1 MFACKVMVLMSL
13 NSKLPKRGTFSLFFG
28 VLQSGLL
35 LTFVWPQASWA
46 GNVYV
51 SRFWHNHQPIYWPE
65 WSSNPQPE
73 RVQFAQDSINLKS
86 GQVYDSGVAHPE
98 NDLAGI
104 FSVGDRINAYQS
116 GPRNSLANVNSG
128 GYAMSYSGS
137 LINNVASLGAANAL
151 GYGAGWWNG
160 NREARNWTTSGGS
173 RKMDLVGFTYH
184 HSLGAVLPKE
194 VFRKEIQ
201 IFKEAY
207 YKAWN
212 TGSATNH
219 SKGYFPTEMAFSHHM
234 IDVLADEGYQ
244 WTIVA
249 SHHLSRT
256 LPAYMGDPTYTA
268 PEANS
273 WKIYSSPPNAADQLG
288 SASGGA
294 WWFGTGN
301 VGETARNYAPYAYQ
315 LHKAQYVNPETG
327 AVKSLIM
334 VPSDDIQSYKAGYSG
349 WQKGLVDGNI
359 APYANDSSRPCLVM
373 PATDGDNAWGGGSS
387 SWDGDAPGLMNNGT
401 YPGVAIQDFVNQ
413 YGGSADTV
421 HIEDGAWIFP
431 ESDYGSPNF
440 LKWVEPPVANS
451 TATNRVYNTQV
462 DIETPGFAT
471 KFYSWA
477 PVIAGA
483 NWCQTAE
490 QMMVSEG
497 GSVQAWKIQDPYDN
511 LGSRNYTNPNLA
523 ERAWHIYLA
532 GLDSGFNYY
541 GGLGNDDE
549 IKSSLATR
557 RAYELLASYV
567 DARKATNDRTPP
579 TVFKPQRFPYNPGA
593 YTFGWVNSIPGGNTS
608 ALKKMNSEFYVWT
621 HAYDVSGITNI
632 VLKIRKDNDGV
643 NSLASK
649 VNEVYDPSALGLNA
663 AEVGSWVSI
672 PMTKRTLPS
681 TAAALTA
688 AANNSQIKY
697 FSQAVSPVV
706 ADYYFARID
715 NNSFPNF
722 RNNLF
727 DYYIEATDARG
738 NVSKSDI
745 QHVFVAD
752 DAGGGGGGGGG
763 GGSTPTGPV
772 TTSPSPP
779 ITGQSVTITYDPA
792 GRVLSNATAVNIHYG
807 YNGTN
812 WTAVPGLP
820 MTKSGAVWTYT
831 YTVPS
836 AATTIGM
843 VFNNGTG
850 TWDNNSSANYNLS
863 VTSAPPTNPPA
874 VPTGLTAQGIAT
886 NTVSLS
892 WNAMPT
898 ASGYT
903 VYRDGNLLASTVGNS
918 YLDNGGLPDTTYNY
932 TVTADNAAGS
942 SAPSLPASAT
952 TYFPALASYSLKL
965 VSPSFSVTT
974 TNASFAYRGQA
985 GLGLT
990 NGLRWSNSLNGVT
1003 GSISFSGM
1011 TNSSGWAWSNTVA
1024 MATGTNRITFYADYA
1039 QPSIQTGR
1047 DSASNS
1053 GYTGGWTNGS
1063 SGGTG
1068 FGGWSLS
1075 SSGSAGFFRADSTHT
1090 NMDVGSANGF
1100 GIYANS
1106 AGSARASRNLPN
1118 AMKTGDVLTLR
1129 FDNNWID
1136 PGGRVGLA
1144 LANAS
1149 GSSRLNF
1156 YFLGGSNNYYV
1167 DDSVANRDTSWPYA
1181 GNGLVITFSLT
1192 GSNSYR
1198 LNLGG
1203 SSVTGTLGSSG
1214 AITQLAFYNENA
1226 GPNTERNFYVGEMI
1240 LTESQPPGI
1249 AALSAADVVYNP
1261 MTDGIPNS
1269 WWTQHFGTTSGVS
1282 ASADSDGDGFTNT
1295 QEFALGTDPKSAAST
1310 FQVGEMTRNGSSLT
1324 VTWPSVAGK
1333 RYQVQTAAQLSP
1345 NSWQDAGAVVTPVLS
1360 GTSSVSVPVAADAP
1374 ACFVRVV
1381 LLP

>member
-1 MFACKVMVLMSL
+1 MRHDSNLTKWGLRSL
-13 NSKLPKRGTFSLFFG
+13 LLA

-35 LTFVWPQASWA
+35 LSFVWPQASWA

-65 WSSNPQPE
+65 WSSSPQPE

-98 NDLAGI
+98 NDLNAI
-104 FSVGDRINAYQS
+104 FSVGDRVNAYQA

-151 GYGAGWWNG
+151 GYGGGWWNG

-212 TGSATNH
+212 TGSVTNH
-219 SKGYFPTEMAFSHHM
+219 SKGYFPTEMAFSQSM
-234 IDVLADEGYQ
+234 IDVLTDEGYQ
-244 WTIVA
+244 WVIVA

-256 LPAYMGDPTYTA
+256 LPSYMGDPAYTA

-273 WKIYSSPPNAADQLG
+273 WKIFSSPPNAADQIG

-315 LHKAQYVNPETG
+315 LHKAQYVNPESG
-327 AVKSLIM
+327 AVKNVLL

-349 WQKGLVDGNI
+349 WQKGLIDGNI
-359 APYANDSSRPCLVM
+359 APYANDSTRPCLVM
-373 PATDGDNAWGGGSS
+373 PATDGDNAWGGGAS

-413 YGGSADTV
+413 YGGAADTV

-431 ESDYGSPNF
+431 ETDYGSPYF

-451 TATNRVYNTQV
+451 TATNRVPNTQV
-462 DIETPGFAT
+462 DIETPGFSS

-490 QMMVSEG
+490 QMTIGEG

-511 LGSRNYTNPNLA
+511 LNSRTYNNPNPA
-523 ERAWHIYLA
+523 ERAWHIFLA

-549 IKSSLATR
+549 IKTSLATR
-557 RAYELLASYV
+557 RAYELLNTYV
-567 DARKATNDRTPP
+567 SSRKSTNDQTPP

-593 YTFGWVNSIPGGNTS
+593 YTFGWFNSVPGGNTS
-608 ALKKMNSEFYVWT
+608 FLKKMNSEFYVWT
-621 HAYDVSGITNI
+621 FAYDVSGITNI
-632 VLKIRKDNDGV
+632 VLKIRKDNDGA
-643 NSLASK
+643 NPLASK
-649 VNEVYDPSALGLNA
+649 VNEVYNPAALGLNTN
-663 AEVGSWVSI
+663 EVGAWISI
-672 PMTKRTLPS
+672 PMTRRTLPS

-688 AANNSQIKY
+688 AANNSQIQY

-706 ADYYFARID
+706 ADYYFARVD
-715 NNSFPNF
+715 NASFPNF

-752 DAGGGGGGGGG
+752 DAGGTGGGGGGG
-763 GGSTPTGPV
+763 TTTGPV
-772 TTSPSPP
+772 VTSPSMPLA
-779 ITGQSVTITYDPA
+779 GQPVAITYDPT
-792 GRVLSNATAVNIHYG
+792 GRNLASATSVNIHYG
-807 YNGTN
+807 YNGSN
-812 WTAVPGLP
+812 WTAVPGVP
-820 MTKSGAVWTYT
+820 MTKDGAVWKFT
-831 YTVPS
+831 YTVPVS
-836 AATTIGM
+836 ATNIAV
-843 VFNNGTG
+843 VFNNGSG
-850 TWDNNSSANYNLS
+850 TWDNNGGANWNFS
-863 VTSAPPTNPPA
+863 VNTTPPTNPPA
-874 VPTGLTAQGIAT
+874 VPTGLTAQGVAT
-886 NTVSLS
+886 NSVSLS
-892 WNAMPT
+892 WNAMAT
-898 ASGYT
+898 ASGYS
-903 VYRDGNLLASTVGNS
+903 VYRDGNLLASVVGTS
-918 YLDNGGLPDTTYNY
+918 YLDTSCLPEATYSY
-932 TVTADNAAGS
+932 TVTADNLAGS

-952 TYFPALASYSLKL
+952 TFFPALANYALRL
-965 VSPSFSVTT
+965 VNPAFAINTT
-974 TNASFAYRGQA
+974 DGSFAFRGQA
-985 GLGLT
+985 GSGLT
-990 NGLRWSNSLNGVT
+990 NGLRWSNSLNGLT
-1003 GSISFSGM
+1003 GTISFSGQ

-1024 MATGTNRITFYADYA
+1024 LATGTNRITFTADYA
-1039 QPSIQTGR
+1039 QPAIETGR
-1047 DSASNS
+1047 DSAFNS
-1053 GYTGGWTNGS
+1053 GYAGGWTNGS
-1063 SGGTG
+1063 SSGTG

-1075 SSGSAGFFRADSTHT
+1075 NSGTAGFFRADSTHT
-1090 NMDVGSANGF
+1090 NMNVGAANGF
-1100 GIYANS
+1100 GLWANN
-1106 AGSARASRNLPN
+1106 GGLARATRNLPQ
-1118 AMKTGDVLTLR
+1118 AMKAGDVLTLR

-1136 PGGRVGLA
+1136 AGARVGMA
-1144 LANAS
+1144 LLNAS
-1149 GSSRLNF
+1149 GAERLSF
-1156 YFLGGSNNYYV
+1156 YFVGGSNNYLV
-1167 DDSVANRDTSWPYA
+1167 DDSFTVRDTSWPYS
-1181 GNGLVITFSLT
+1181 GNGFLITFSLT
-1192 GSNSYR
+1192 DSNRYSM
-1198 LNLGG
+1198 NIG
-1203 SSVTGTLGSSG
+1203 SSSLTGNLAASG
-1214 AITQLAFYNENA
+1214 PITRIAVYNNNA
-1226 GPNTERNFYVGEMI
+1226 GINTERNLYVGEMTF
-1240 LTESQPPGI
+1240 TESQSPGVTT
-1249 AALSAADVVYNP
+1249 LSAADVVYNP

-1269 WWTQHFGTTSGVS
+1269 WWSQYFGTTAGVS
-1282 ASADSDGDGFTNT
+1282 ASTDSDGDGFTNM
-1295 QEFALGTDPKSAAST
+1295 QEYALGTDPKSAAST
-1310 FQVGEMTRNGSSLT
+1310 FKVGEMTRSGTQLT
-1324 VTWPSVAGK
+1324 ITWPSVAGK
-1333 RYQVQTAAQLSP
+1333 RYQVQVATQLDG
-1345 NSWQDAGAVVTPVLS
+1345 NWQNAGDVVTPTVS
-1360 GTSSVSVPVAADAP
+1360 GTSSVTVPVAADAP
-1374 ACFVRVV
+1374 SCFVRVN

>member
-1 MFACKVMVLMSL
+1 MKMMPKVFGRESFSSL
-13 NSKLPKRGTFSLFFG
+13 LSAIHSLI
-28 VLQSGLL
+28 LLGL
-35 LTFVWPQASWA
+35 VWPQGSWA

-86 GQVYDSGVAHPE
+86 GQVYDSGAAHPE
-98 NDLAGI
+98 NDLTAI
-104 FSVGDRINAYQS
+104 FSVGDRINAYQG

-151 GYGAGWWNG
+151 GYGGGWWNG

-173 RKMDLVGFTYH
+173 RKLDLVGFTYH

-212 TGSATNH
+212 TGAVTNH
-219 SKGYFPTEMAFSHHM
+219 SKGFFPTEMAFSQTM

-244 WTIVA
+244 WAIVA

-256 LPAYMGDPTYTA
+256 LPSYMGDPSYTA

-315 LHKAQYVNPETG
+315 LHKSQYVNPENG
-327 AVKSLIM
+327 AVKSILL

-349 WQKGLVDGNI
+349 WQKGLIDGSI
-359 APYANDSSRPCLVM
+359 APYANDPARPCLVM
-373 PATDGDNAWGGGSS
+373 PSTDGDNAWGGGSS

-413 YGGSADTV
+413 YGGAADTV

-431 ESDYGSPNF
+431 ETDYGSPYF
-440 LKWVEPPVANS
+440 LKWVEPPVANA
-451 TATNRVYNTQV
+451 TASNRVPNTQV
-462 DIETPGFAT
+462 DIETPGFSS

-490 QMMVSEG
+490 QMTVGEG

-511 LGSRNYTNPNLA
+511 LNSRAYSNPNLA

-549 IKSSLATR
+549 IKTSLATR
-557 RAYELLASYV
+557 RAYELLNTYV
-567 DARKATNDRTPP
+567 SNRKATNDQTPP

-593 YTFGWVNSIPGGNTS
+593 YTFGWFNSIPGGNTS
-608 ALKKMNSEFYVWT
+608 FLKKMNSEFYVWT
-621 HAYDVSGITNI
+621 FAYDVSGITNI
-632 VLKIRKDNDGV
+632 VLKIRKDNDGI
-643 NSLASK
+643 NPLASK
-649 VNEVYDPSALGLNA
+649 VNEVYSPAALGLNTN
-663 AEVGSWVSI
+663 EVGAWVSV
-672 PMTKRTLPS
+672 PMTKRTLPA

-688 AANNSQIKY
+688 AANNSQINY

-706 ADYYFARID
+706 ADYYFARVD
-715 NNSFPNF
+715 NNSFPSF

-752 DAGGGGGGGGG
+752 DAGGSGGGSGGGGGG
-763 GGSTPTGPV
+763 TTTGPV
-772 TTSPSPP
+772 STSPAPP
-779 ITGQSVTITYDPA
+779 VIGQSVTITYDPA
-792 GRVLSNATAVNIHYG
+792 GRVLSNATSVNIHYG

-812 WTAVPGLP
+812 WTTVPGLP
-820 MTKSGAVWTYT
+820 MTKSGSVWTYT
-831 YTVPS
+831 YTVPTNAS
-836 AATTIGM
+836 SIVVCFNSNNNPWDSNGGANWTFSTT
-843 VFNNGTG
+843 N
-850 TWDNNSSANYNLS
+850 
-863 VTSAPPTNPPA
+863 APPTNPPA
-874 VPTGLTAQGIAT
+874 IPAGLTAQGIAT
-886 NTVSLS
+886 NAVSLS
-892 WNAMPT
+892 WSPSAT
-898 ASGYT
+898 ALGYT
-903 VYRDGNLLASTVGNS
+903 VYRDGNLIASVTGTS
-918 YLDNGGLPDTTYNY
+918 HLDTGCQPDTTYSY
-932 TVTADNAAGS
+932 TVTADNVAGS

-952 TYFPALASYSLKL
+952 TYFSALSNYSLRL
-965 VSPSFSVTT
+965 VSPGFPLNTT
-974 TNASFAYRGQA
+974 SPAYAYRGHA

-990 NGLRWSNSLNGVT
+990 NGLRWSNSLNGTT
-1003 GSISFSGM
+1003 GTISYNGQ
-1011 TNSSGWAWSNTVA
+1011 TNSSGWAWNNVISL
-1024 MATGTNRITFYADYA
+1024 ATGTNRITIYGDYFT
-1039 QPSIQTGR
+1039 PGTPLETGR
-1047 DSASNS
+1047 DSATNAE
-1053 GYTGGWTNGS
+1053 YTGWGPGS
-1063 SGGTG
+1063 SSNGGTG
-1068 FGGWSLS
+1068 FGPWNFSI
-1075 SSGSAGFFRADSTHT
+1075 SGSAGFFRADT
-1090 NMDVGSANGF
+1090 NSSNMNVAAPYGFGLWANG
-1100 GIYANS
+1100 GGVGRAN
-1106 AGSARASRNLPN
+1106 RNLPK

-1129 FDNNWID
+1129 FDNNWISTNS
-1136 PGGRVGLA
+1136 RVGLG
-1144 LANAS
+1144 LANAGGTNRFAFYFIGAETNYRIDDQTT
-1149 GSSRLNF
+1149 GSSS
-1156 YFLGGSNNYYV
+1156 GI
-1167 DDSVANRDTSWPYA
+1167 PYTDA
-1181 GNGLVITFSLT
+1181 GILLTFELT
-1192 GSNSYR
+1192 GANSYR
-1198 LNLGG
+1198 FSAGTN
-1203 SSVTGTLGSSG
+1203 TIQGTLGGNGS
-1214 AITQLAFYNENA
+1214 ITQLVVSNNNSGPGTEYNL
-1226 GPNTERNFYVGEMI
+1226 YLGEM
-1240 LTESQPPGI
+1240 TFQESQTVTNTT
-1249 AALSAADVVYNP
+1249 SASSAEVIYNP

-1269 WWTQHFGTTSGVS
+1269 WWTQYFGSTSGVS
-1282 ASADSDGDGFTNT
+1282 ASADADGDGFTNA
-1295 QEFALGTDPKSAAST
+1295 QEYSLGTDPKSSAST
-1310 FQVGEMTRNGSSLT
+1310 FRVGEMSRSGTSLT
-1324 VTWPSVAGK
+1324 ISWPSVAGK
-1333 RYQVQTAAQLSP
+1333 RYQVQTATQLGV
-1345 NSWQDAGAVVTPVLS
+1345 NAWQNAGDVVTPNVS
-1360 GTSSVSVPVAADAP
+1360 GTSTVTIPLAADA
-1374 ACFVRVV
+1374 ASCFVRVN

>member
-1 MFACKVMVLMSL
+1 MRLRLRLFRRRPISL
-13 NSKLPKRGTFSLFFG
+13 LLSLI
-28 VLQSGLL
+28 QSGLFL
-35 LTFVWPQASWA
+35 VFTWPQAGWA

-86 GQVYDSGVAHPE
+86 GQLYDSGIAHPE
-98 NDLAGI
+98 NDLSSI

-137 LINNVASLGAANAL
+137 LMNNVASLGAANSL
-151 GYGAGWWNG
+151 GYGPGWWNG
-160 NREARNWTTSGGS
+160 NREARNWKTPGGS
-173 RKMDLVGFTYH
+173 PKMDLVGFTYH
-184 HSLGAVLPKE
+184 HSLAAVLPKE

-212 TGSATNH
+212 TGSITNH
-219 SKGYFPTEMAFSHHM
+219 SKGYFPTEMAFSRHM

-256 LPAYMGDPTYTA
+256 LPSYMGDPTYTA

-273 WKIYSSPPNAADQLG
+273 WKIYSSPPNRADQLG
-288 SASGGA
+288 SAGSGA

-301 VGETARNYAPYAYQ
+301 VGETARNFAPYAYQ
-315 LHKAQYVNPETG
+315 LHKTEYVNPVTG
-327 AVKSLIM
+327 AVKSIVL

-359 APYANDSSRPCLVM
+359 APYANDPSRPCLVM

-413 YGGSADTV
+413 YGGNADTV

-440 LKWVEPPVANS
+440 LKWVEPPVANAN
-451 TATNRVYNTQV
+451 ATNRVYNTQV

-490 QMMVSEG
+490 QMVISEG

-511 LGSRNYTNPNLA
+511 LNSRTYSNPNLA

-557 RAYELLASYV
+557 RAYELLNTYV
-567 DARKATNDRTPP
+567 NARKATNDWTPP
-579 TVFKPQRFPYNPGA
+579 TVFKPQRFPYNPGG

-632 VLKIRKDNDGV
+632 VLKIRKDNDGT

-649 VNEVYDPSALGLNA
+649 VNEVYDPAALGLNSN
-663 AEVGSWVSI
+663 EVGAWVSI

-688 AANNSQIKY
+688 AANNSQIQY
-697 FSQAVSPVV
+697 FSQAISPVV

-715 NNSFPNF
+715 NTSFPNF

-763 GGSTPTGPV
+763 TTTGPV
-772 TTSPSPP
+772 VSSPSPP
-779 ITGQSVTITYDPA
+779 LAGQPVTITYDPT
-792 GRVLSNATAVNIHYG
+792 GRNLASATSVNIHYG
-807 YNGTN
+807 YNGGN
-812 WTAVPGLP
+812 WTAVPGVP
-820 MTKSGAVWTYT
+820 MTKDGAVWKFT
-831 YTVPS
+831 YTVPVS
-836 AATTIGM
+836 ATTIA
-843 VFNNGTG
+843 VAFNNGSG
-850 TWDNNSSANYNLS
+850 TWDNNGGPNWNFS
-863 VTSAPPTNPPA
+863 VTTTPPTTPPA

-886 NTVSLS
+886 NAVSLS
-892 WNAMPT
+892 WSALAT

-903 VYRDGNLLASTVGNS
+903 IYRDGNLLASVVGTS
-918 YLDNGGLPDTTYNY
+918 YLDNSCLPETTYSY
-932 TVTADNAAGS
+932 TVTADNLAGS

-952 TYFPALASYSLKL
+952 TFFPALANYALRL
-965 VSPSFSVTT
+965 VNPAFAINTT
-974 TNASFAYRGQA
+974 AGSFAFRGQA
-985 GLGLT
+985 GSGLT
-990 NGLRWSNSLNGVT
+990 NGLRWSNSLNGLT
-1003 GSISFSGM
+1003 GTISFSGQ
-1011 TNSSGWAWSNTVA
+1011 TNSSGWAWSNIISL
-1024 MATGTNRITFYADYA
+1024 ATGSNRISFSGDYL
-1039 QPSIQTGR
+1039 PPPVRTGQ
-1047 DSASNS
+1047 DSATNS
-1053 GYTGGWTNGS
+1053 SYAGGWTNGS
-1063 SGGTG
+1063 SGGSG
-1068 FGGWSLS
+1068 FGPWNLS
-1075 SSGSAGFFRADSTHT
+1075 NTANAGFFIAGSAAT
-1090 NMDVGSANGF
+1090 NMNVNSSNGF
-1100 GIYANS
+1100 GLYANS
-1106 AGSARASRNLPN
+1106 GGVAQAKRNLPV
-1118 AMKTGDVLTLR
+1118 AMKTGDIFSLR
-1129 FDNNWID
+1129 FDNNWVST
-1136 PGGRVGLA
+1136 GSQVGMA
-1144 LANAS
+1144 LANSS
-1149 GSSRLNF
+1149 GSNRFSFYFVGGQTNYWINDASNGTITGVPYSSGGWLLNF
-1156 YFLGGSNNYYV
+1156 E
-1167 DDSVANRDTSWPYA
+1167 
-1181 GNGLVITFSLT
+1181 LT

-1198 LNLGG
+1198 FTAGTNQITGNLGG
-1203 SSVTGTLGSSG
+1203 DG
-1214 AITQLAFYNENA
+1214 AITQLVVTNNNA
-1226 GPNTERNFYVGEMI
+1226 GPDTPYNLYLGDMTYVEI
-1240 LTESQPPGI
+1240 QPTMVTQLEAP
-1249 AALSAADVVYNP
+1249 VVFYNP

-1269 WWTQHFGTTSGVS
+1269 WWSQYFGTTAGAS
-1282 ASADSDGDGFTNT
+1282 ASADSDGDGFTNV
-1295 QEFALGTDPKSAAST
+1295 QEYALGTDPKSAAST
-1310 FQVGEMTRNGSSLT
+1310 FKVGEMTRSGGSLT
-1324 VTWPSVAGK
+1324 ITWPSVAGK
-1333 RYQVQTAAQLSP
+1333 RYQVQTAPQLS
-1345 NSWQDAGAVVTPVLS
+1345 AGAWQNAGDVVAPSVS
-1360 GTSSVSVPVAADAP
+1360 GTSSVTVSVSADAP
-1374 ACFVRVV
+1374 ACFVRVN

>member
-1 MFACKVMVLMSL
+1 MTFFGWFFHFYRSAWSFWLKETRFLLPVLVLFFAPVL
-13 NSKLPKRGTFSLFFG
+13 NSFSNE
-28 VLQSGLL
+28 
-35 LTFVWPQASWA
+35 
-46 GNVYV
+46 NVYV

-65 WSSNPQPE
+65 WNSNPQAE

-86 GQVYDSGVAHPE
+86 GQVYDSGVDHPE
-98 NDLAGI
+98 NDLVSI

-128 GYAMSYSGS
+128 GYAISYSGS
-137 LINNVASLGAANAL
+137 LINNVASLGAANSL
-151 GYGAGWWNG
+151 GYGSGWWNG

-173 RKMDLVGFTYH
+173 RKLDLVGFTYH

-212 TGSATNH
+212 TGSITNH
-219 SKGYFPTEMAFSHHM
+219 SKGYFPTEMAFSQSM

-256 LPAYMGDPTYTA
+256 LPSYMGDPAYTA

-273 WKIYSSPPNAADQLG
+273 WKIFSSPPNAADQLG

-315 LHKAQYVNPETG
+315 LHKTEYVNPVTG
-327 AVKSLIM
+327 AVKSIVL

-359 APYANDSSRPCLVM
+359 APYANDPSRPCLVM

-413 YGGSADTV
+413 YGGNADTV

-440 LKWVEPPVANS
+440 LKWVEPPVANAN
-451 TATNRVYNTQV
+451 ATNRVYNTQV

-490 QMMVSEG
+490 QMIISEG

-511 LGSRNYTNPNLA
+511 LNSRTYSNPNLA

-557 RAYELLASYV
+557 RAYELLNTYV
-567 DARKATNDRTPP
+567 NARKATSDLTPP
-579 TVFKPQRFPYNPGA
+579 TVFKPQRFPYNPGG
-593 YTFGWVNSIPGGNTS
+593 YTFGWVNAIPGGNTS

-632 VLKIRKDNDGV
+632 VLKIRKDNDGT

-649 VNEVYDPSALGLNA
+649 VNEVYDPAALGLNSN
-663 AEVGSWVSI
+663 EVGAWVSI

-688 AANNSQIKY
+688 AANNSQIQY
-697 FSQAVSPVV
+697 FSQAISPVV

-715 NNSFPNF
+715 NTSFPNF

-763 GGSTPTGPV
+763 TTTGPV
-772 TTSPSPP
+772 VSSPSTPLA
-779 ITGQSVTITYDPA
+779 GQPVTITYDPT
-792 GRVLSNATAVNIHYG
+792 GRNLASATSVNIHYG
-807 YNGTN
+807 YNGGN
-812 WTAVPGLP
+812 WTAVPGVP
-820 MTKSGAVWTYT
+820 MTKDGAVWKFT
-831 YTVPS
+831 YTVPVS
-836 AATTIGM
+836 ATTIA
-843 VFNNGTG
+843 VAFNNGSG
-850 TWDNNSSANYNLS
+850 TWDNNGGPNWNFS
-863 VTSAPPTNPPA
+863 VTTTPPTTPPA

-886 NTVSLS
+886 NAVSLS
-892 WNAMPT
+892 WSASAT

-903 VYRDGNLLASTVGNS
+903 IYRDGNLLASVVGTS
-918 YLDNGGLPDTTYNY
+918 YLDNSCLPETTYSY
-932 TVTADNAAGS
+932 TVTADNLAGS

-952 TYFPALASYSLKL
+952 TFFPALANYALRL
-965 VSPSFSVTT
+965 VNPAFAINTT
-974 TNASFAYRGQA
+974 AGSFAFRGQA
-985 GLGLT
+985 GSGLT
-990 NGLRWSNSLNGVT
+990 SGLRWSNSLNGLT
-1003 GSISFSGM
+1003 GTISFSGQ
-1011 TNSSGWAWSNTVA
+1011 TNSSGWAWSNIISL
-1024 MATGTNRITFYADYA
+1024 ATGSNRITFSGDYL
-1039 QPSIQTGR
+1039 PPPVRTGQ
-1047 DSASNS
+1047 DSATNS
-1053 GYTGGWTNGS
+1053 GYSPQWTNGS

-1068 FGGWSLS
+1068 FGAWSFS
-1075 SSGSAGFFRADSTHT
+1075 NSPSAGFFRADATNST
-1090 NMDVGSANGF
+1090 NMNVGSSNGF
-1100 GIYANS
+1100 GLYASGN
-1106 AGSARASRNLPN
+1106 GSARASRNLPT
-1118 AMKTGDVLTLR
+1118 AMKSGDVLTLR

-1136 PGGRVGLA
+1136 TGARVGMA
-1144 LANAS
+1144 LLNAS
-1149 GSSRLNF
+1149 GVERLSF
-1156 YFLGGSNNYYV
+1156 YFVGGSNNYLV
-1167 DDSVANRDTSWPYA
+1167 DDSFTGRDTSWPYS
-1181 GNGLVITFSLT
+1181 GNGFLITFSLT
-1192 GSNSYR
+1192 DSNSYSM
-1198 LNLGG
+1198 NIG
-1203 SSVTGTLGSSG
+1203 SSSLTGNLAASG
-1214 AITQLAFYNENA
+1214 PITRIAVYNNNA
-1226 GPNTERNFYVGEMI
+1226 GINTECNLYVGEMTF
-1240 LTESQPPGI
+1240 TESQSPGVTT
-1249 AALSAADVVYNP
+1249 LSAADVVYNP

-1269 WWTQHFGTTSGVS
+1269 WWSQYFGTTSGVS
-1282 ASADSDGDGFTNT
+1282 ASADSDGDGFTNV
-1295 QEFALGTDPKSAAST
+1295 QEYALGTDPKSAAST
-1310 FQVGEMTRNGSSLT
+1310 FKVGEMTRSGGSLT
-1324 VTWPSVAGK
+1324 ITWPSVAGK
-1333 RYQVQTAAQLSP
+1333 RYQVQTAPQLS
-1345 NSWQDAGAVVTPVLS
+1345 AGAWQNAGDVVAPSVS
-1360 GTSSVSVPVAADAP
+1360 GTSSVTVSVSADAP
-1374 ACFVRVV
+1374 ACFVRVI